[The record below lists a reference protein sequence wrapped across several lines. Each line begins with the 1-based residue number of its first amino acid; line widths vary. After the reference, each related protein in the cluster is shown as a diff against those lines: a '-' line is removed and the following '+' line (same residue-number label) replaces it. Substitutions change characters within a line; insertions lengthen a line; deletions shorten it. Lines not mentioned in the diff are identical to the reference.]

1 MIRLLHLVTLV
12 SDALLVTYAGKE
24 RVASVERP
32 VTETSVLLIV
42 SPSISVMVNVWDFAL
57 VDKRIEPSPSKRESV
72 CSVLFMLMKNQV
84 IAFYSFTN
92 V

>member
-1 MIRLLHLVTLV
+1 
-12 SDALLVTYAGKE
+12 
-24 RVASVERP
+24 
-32 VTETSVLLIV
+32 
-42 SPSISVMVNVWDFAL
+42 MVNVWDFAL